1 MKILG
6 QELKKVEFKTVKPE
20 DIPKIKVPKFTI
32 EDFMKYQIEVIKRA
46 NEEIEKQERLLNE
59 DFRKT

>member
-6 QELKKVEFKTVKPE
+6 QEIKKVDFKTLKPE

-32 EDFMKYQIEVIKRA
+32 EDFMKYQIEVIIRA
-46 NEEIEKQERLLNE
+46 NEEI
-59 DFRKT
+59 